1 MISTFFFLFF
11 FFYRFLKK
19 FLNVCKN
26 AVSPELQEAKKKA
39 SASKITLTQDMD
51 NIAELKKVLQEVNIH
66 KCLCMSQQLI
76 FEILY
81 SLGILASL

>member
-1 MISTFFFLFF
+1 M
-11 FFYRFLKK
+11 
-19 FLNVCKN
+19 NVCKN